1 MKIVAVTQRVEK
13 FAKYQEARDVVDQ
26 RLTTFLAD
34 AGYLP
39 VQLPNVFSQT
49 VLKHWL
55 LSVQPSAIVL
65 SGGNNI
71 GEQPN
76 RDITEETLLNFA
88 QEKKLPVLG
97 ICRGMQM
104 MISWAGG
111 TLKPIQGHVGCRH
124 NIRGEINGNVNS
136 FHNYVVSECPSE
148 FATIATSIDGQI
160 EAIKHK
166 ILPWEGWMWHPE
178 REMRANE
185 LDLRRVQSLFSSKI

>member
-1 MKIVAVTQRVEK
+1 MDK
-13 FAKYQEARDVVDQ
+13 FIAHILVVDDDDGI
-26 RLTTFLAD
+26 RSLVKK
-34 AGYLP
+34 YL
-39 VQLPNVFSQT
+39 NGDNSSFEI
-49 VLKHWL
+49 L
-55 LSVQPSAIVL
+55 LLRHKSRIFGFIMSKIK
-65 SGGNNI
+65 
-71 GEQPN
+71 N

-185 LDLRRVQSLFSSKI
+185 LDLRRVQSLFSSKT